1 MARTKSA
8 ETITAEAQAQAELN
22 KRLANFVK
30 SNVRTGVLDELKKI
44 GAHIMQVQVE
54 AFLLNESA
62 VDADAAKLAI
72 EYMNELYVN
81 LRKEFDEN
89 VKTFGVK
96 SKVLRSITPI
106 YGSGEKKGEKVLTPE
121 EIVKQKLAAF
131 QVK

>member
-8 ETITAEAQAQAELN
+8 DTIKAEAAEAAELN

-30 SNVRTGVLDELKKI
+30 SDVRTTVLDELKKI
-44 GAHIMQVQVE
+44 GAHLMQVQVE
-54 AFLLNESA
+54 AFLINESA
-62 VDADAAKLAI
+62 MNADAAKLAI

-96 SKVLRSITPI
+96 SKALRSITPI

-121 EIVKQKLAAF
+121 EIVKQKMEKF
-131 QVK
+131 SVK